1 MLIGMLLGQL
11 RLNGAHGGSIA
22 TGILGGE
29 VRTAV
34 RKSTTVAA
42 G

>member
-1 MLIGMLLGQL
+1 MDKKTQFNIWYW
-11 RLNGAHGGSIA
+11 IA
-22 TGILGGE
+22 AFFGLM
-29 VRTAV
+29 VFQYLRTAV